1 MTTNWVDKVFESF
14 EVVDYDNIKGR
25 LLVTN
30 ITFQKD
36 KREWI
41 EQLLL
46 NGKKMLQDNLD
57 LRDEVKENILNLL
70 KFDLFDGNI
79 YIYIHQCFDRDGW
92 CSFHIKQFC
101 EIYITF
107 FNLNSRYYDNVNLNL
122 NDFDS
127 LYISSCYDNL
137 LDYFSLTKEP
147 DFIYL
152 KTHESMLKPNVKK
165 NSHCYLSWY
174 VTRIDMLENNQKIYN
189 L

>member
-1 MTTNWVDKVFESF
+1 MQEMTTNWVDKVFESF

-79 YIYIHQCFDRDGW
+79 YIYIHQCFDRG
-92 CSFHIKQFC
+92 Q
-101 EIYITF
+101 
-107 FNLNSRYYDNVNLNL
+107 LV
-122 NDFDS
+122 
-127 LYISSCYDNL
+127 
-137 LDYFSLTKEP
+137 
-147 DFIYL
+147 
-152 KTHESMLKPNVKK
+152 VK
-165 NSHCYLSWY
+165 WGFA
-174 VTRIDMLENNQKIYN
+174 E
-189 L
+189 